1 MGELFKLHII
11 TEIVIKQVLSNLLDK
26 NVNDNT
32 VEAAIK
38 LMANIGLTLE
48 KRIAESTQKYPEKTK
63 KLTEMSNTVYERLK
77 EIDNLKSDNQK
88 YRVSQR
94 IKILIQNL
102 LKDR

>member
-11 TEIVIKQVLSNLLDK
+11 TEIVIKQVLSSLLDK
-26 NVNDNT
+26 NVNDIT

-63 KLTEMSNTVYERLK
+63 KLTEMSDAVYERLK

-94 IKILIQNL
+94 IKILI
-102 LKDR
+102 